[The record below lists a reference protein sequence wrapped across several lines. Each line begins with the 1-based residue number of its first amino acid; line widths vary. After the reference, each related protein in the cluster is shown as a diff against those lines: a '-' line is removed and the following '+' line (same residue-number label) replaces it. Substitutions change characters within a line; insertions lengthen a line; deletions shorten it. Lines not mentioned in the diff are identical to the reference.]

1 MKALLLTE
9 YKSMSYTDVPSPV
22 CGCLLYT
29 SDAADE

>member
-22 CGCLLYT
+22 CGPEEVLIQV
-29 SDAADE
+29 